1 MFNLTINNFIQICRD
16 LIGADGEIETKQAEK
31 DANELIVFC
40 KAYGRHVAMLVSR
53 PDGTSTA
60 YIWHRCNNVD
70 PFYYTRNRWL
80 FKRKLK
86 QVLHVDRLFE
96 DRITVGN
103 EYYQDLRE
111 RTVYSKDAF
120 WVVLTIWNKYRGIT
134 LGEVSMSD
142 VDNIVADLSRYK
154 DTKLKCVDKG

>member
-1 MFNLTINNFIQICRD
+1 MFKLTINNFIQTCRD
-16 LIGADGEIETKQAEK
+16 LIGADGEIETQADK
-31 DANELIVFC
+31 DANELIVYY
-40 KAYGRHVAMLVSR
+40 KAYGRHVAMLVSE
-53 PDGTSTA
+53 PDGTSRA

-86 QVLHVDRLFE
+86 QVLKADRLFE
-96 DRITVGN
+96 DRVTVGN

-120 WVVLTIWNKYRGIT
+120 WVVMTIWNKYRGVT

-142 VDNIVADLSRYK
+142 VDKIVADLLEYK
-154 DTKLKCVDKG
+154 DKELKRVDKR

>member
-1 MFNLTINNFIQICRD
+1 MFKLTINNFSQICRD
-16 LIGADGEIETKQAEK
+16 LIGADCKIETEPSKN
-31 DANELIVFC
+31 DINTLIVEC
-40 KAYGRHVAMLVSR
+40 TSYNRTVAMLVVK
-53 PDGTSTA
+53 PDGTSRA

-86 QVLHVDRLFE
+86 QVLYADRLFE
-96 DRITVGN
+96 DRVTVGN

-120 WVVLTIWNKYRGIT
+120 WVVMTIWNKYRGVT

-142 VDNIVADLSRYK
+142 VDKIVADLSRYK
-154 DTKLKCVDKG
+154 DAELKRVDKS

>member
-16 LIGADGEIETKQAEK
+16 LIGADGEIETKPSQD
-31 DANELIVFC
+31 DANTLIVKC
-40 KAYGRHVAMLVSR
+40 TAYNRTVSMLVVR
-53 PDGTSTA
+53 PNGTSTA

-86 QVLHVDRLFE
+86 QVLHTDRLFE
-96 DRITVGN
+96 DRSTVGN

-154 DTKLKCVDKG
+154 DTKLKCADKG